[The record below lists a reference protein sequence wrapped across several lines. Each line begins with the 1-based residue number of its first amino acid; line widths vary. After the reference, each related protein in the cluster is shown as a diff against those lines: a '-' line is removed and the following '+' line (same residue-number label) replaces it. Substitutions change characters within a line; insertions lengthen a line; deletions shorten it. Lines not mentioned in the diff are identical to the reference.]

1 MGLYQR
7 KDSPYWWLW
16 IEATKAAESS
26 GILIGETVAQRRDAK
41 RLAEEAYQR
50 RMLEIAEQ
58 KIRPMAAPVIRFSA
72 YADAYARDVIPLRR
86 GARREL
92 EMLKPLRRFFDGDLL
107 SKIDADRVRAY
118 MAARKVSPRTVNRE
132 IDLIKGML
140 RDAVPKYLTVSPIAG
155 LKRIK
160 PAPVKRRLL
169 TPAEE
174 KRILAA
180 CADAQDTALIVLGI
194 DTLIRLGDLLDLE
207 RTDRDVLNLVI
218 WPLFPVS
225 DPTCSL
231 LVRGLDRLLLRL
243 RHNRRLELV
252 NLRPR
257 GSAFK
262 VPRPCH
268 MPSLW
273 RAAISLAVVPHVP
286 VSIHHDVVRLQA
298 SADVIGT
305 RVEFVF
311 LDAVAVTARI
321 VGAFAI
327 AVSKFPVV
335 KDGRDAIVGVAPR
348 RHYEQRLLLGQ
359 CFSPNLLDGGR
370 GTRMMALPVDAPSR
384 QIVLFVHFASCGGT
398 ERGAANIALSFS
410 GVMTEFASR
419 TDRIL
424 ASSANPSNSRS
435 NVSARSCHLSG
446 GGTPASA
453 GRRAESSSAHSRS
466 TCARSST
473 AVLVTLSSGPTC
485 SA

>member
-58 KIRPMAAPVIRFSA
+58 KIRPLTAPSIRFSA

-132 IDLIKGML
+132 IDLLKGML
-140 RDAVPKYLTVSPIAG
+140 RDAVPKYLPVSPIAG

-174 KRILAA
+174 TRILAA

-207 RTDRDVLNLVI
+207 RTDRDGDWLYVKHAKSGEAYEVALSPRCVAALDAIAADDARYYFEKFRRALEPRDWLSSVRHRFEHLCKLAQVKYGRATGLTFH
-218 WPLFPVS
+218 WATRRTGAS
-225 DPTCSL
+225 RYL
-231 LVRGLDRLLLRL
+231 LDKGAPISVVQKQGNWKHPEMLLRIYAEA
-243 RHNRRLELV
+243 RRDDQ
-252 NLRPR
+252 
-257 GSAFK
+257 
-262 VPRPCH
+262 
-268 MPSLW
+268 
-273 RAAISLAVVPHVP
+273 LAM
-286 VSIHHDVVRLQA
+286 
-298 SADVIGT
+298 
-305 RVEFVF
+305 
-311 LDAVAVTARI
+311 
-321 VGAFAI
+321 VG
-327 AVSKFPVV
+327 
-335 KDGRDAIVGVAPR
+335 APR
-348 RHYEQRLLLGQ
+348 RRK
-359 CFSPNLLDGGR
+359 
-370 GTRMMALPVDAPSR
+370 
-384 QIVLFVHFASCGGT
+384 
-398 ERGAANIALSFS
+398 
-410 GVMTEFASR
+410 
-419 TDRIL
+419 
-424 ASSANPSNSRS
+424 
-435 NVSARSCHLSG
+435 
-446 GGTPASA
+446 
-453 GRRAESSSAHSRS
+453 RA
-466 TCARSST
+466 
-473 AVLVTLSSGPTC
+473 
-485 SA
+485 